1 MPAASAPGVGVGMTT
16 SNARQGNGT
25 QGLTGRP
32 IAFYL
37 IALVLAILLPAL
49 VVALVLINRTN
60 DAQQDVLAAL
70 TNATVQAMSQAIDRE
85 ITGMTTTLRV
95 LSTSESIEQGDM
107 AAFHRRAVTALAGT
121 GTYFVAVDAQLQQL
135 LNTRVPFGEALGP
148 TSDPE
153 TAQRALERGVATISP
168 IFFGQVAQDYVFNV
182 WLPVARAEPVRL
194 FAMTQNAVNLVPA
207 LQSRQLPAGWHAAL
221 VDTNNAVIAATA
233 DAALEIGSILPI
245 RQTMAD
251 SVAAWSEEEFDGEPV
266 VTAEWRSGY
275 TGWRV
280 IAWASAE
287 QVQRPLQ
294 DSVLQLGLWGLI
306 IALTASGVAWLI
318 AQKIGGSVRGL
329 RSDAQRLGQGE
340 AVYPRTYP
348 VAEIAEVSRAIADA
362 SQQRQTAERDI
373 RFLMRELAHR
383 SKNQMAVIAAMA
395 KQTARGAT
403 DVETYVAAL
412 EKRIMG
418 LARSTDLLLAHG
430 RAGVT
435 LGDLVEQQL
444 APFRPPA
451 ADRLVVKGP
460 TLRIN
465 PQGAQILGMAL
476 HELATNATRY
486 GAFAEPEGRLELNW
500 STDASMLLMR
510 WREYLGRPLVVGERS
525 GFGTIVLRT
534 MVGGALG
541 AQVDRIIHADGVEW
555 VFEVPLASLDPK
567 FAAPRPDEPELDI

>member
-1 MPAASAPGVGVGMTT
+1 MTT
-16 SNARQGNGT
+16 TDAPKGPENQGIA
-25 QGLTGRP
+25 GRP

-37 IALVLAILLPAL
+37 IALVLAILVPAL

-60 DAQQDVLAAL
+60 DAQQHVLSAL
-70 TNATVQAMSQAIDRE
+70 TSATVQAMGQAIDRE
-85 ITGMTTTLRV
+85 ISGMTTTLRV
-95 LSTSESIEQGDM
+95 LSTSESIGQGDL
-107 AAFHRRAVTALAGT
+107 AAFHQRAVTALSGT
-121 GTYFVAVDAQLQQL
+121 GSYFIAVDAQFEQL
-135 LNTRVPFGEALGP
+135 INTRVPFGEPLGP

-153 TAQRALERGVATISP
+153 TARHAVERGVATISP
-168 IFFGQVAQDYVFNV
+168 IFFGRVAQNFVFNV
-182 WLPVARAEPVRL
+182 WLPVSGADPVRL
-194 FAMTQNAVNLVPA
+194 FAMTQDAANLKPA
-207 LQSRQLPAGWHAAL
+207 LQSRQLPEGWHAAL
-221 VDTNNAVIAATA
+221 VDTNNAVIVATA
-233 DAALEIGSILPI
+233 DAGLEIGSILPI
-245 RQTMAD
+245 RQTPDDAGTI
-251 SVAAWSEEEFDGEPV
+251 WTEEELDGQAV

-294 DSVLQLGLWGLI
+294 DSVLQLGLWGAI

-318 AQKIGGSVRGL
+318 AQRIGGSVRGL

-362 SQQRQTAERDI
+362 SQERQTAERDN

-430 RAGVT
+430 RAGVM
-435 LGDLVEQQL
+435 LAELVEQQL
-444 APFRPPA
+444 APFRPPEPE
-451 ADRLVVKGP
+451 RLTISGVD
-460 TLRIN
+460 LRIN

-486 GAFAEPEGRLELNW
+486 GAFAETEGRLKLKW
-500 STDASMLLMR
+500 STDANMLRMR

-541 AQVDRIIHADGVEW
+541 AQVDRIVHADGVEW

-567 FAAPRPDEPELDI
+567 FAAARPDEPELDI